1 MACVMMVKGVDSGTG
16 PTPREMCG
24 LGLRRF
30 ISLCLCV
37 LAWKTRADDKPCTL
51 GLLWGSGSSQTFDPQ
66 GVQAPREDPGLLAI
80 TTGGFVAATNWRLPR
95 ASPVTE
101 QQRPLPSASLETEP
115 RAAIAVDLEQP

>member
-1 MACVMMVKGVDSGTG
+1 MACVMMVKGMDSGTG

-24 LGLRRF
+24 LGLRCF

-66 GVQAPREDPGLLAI
+66 GVQAPRPVGHHHRGFCGSYKLAL
-80 TTGGFVAATNWRLPR
+80 TN
-95 ASPVTE
+95 S
-101 QQRPLPSASLETEP
+101 
-115 RAAIAVDLEQP
+115 IAND